1 MVKFNQIFF
10 DRRFGM
16 TNKKTNVTSAV
27 FFLLM
32 LLCNVGLVVY
42 CIMTANSNGGKLNI
56 DMTEPSTIRSIIYLA
71 AVLMI
76 MIFMFSQSYPAVI
89 FFSLIAGGI
98 MLFNGIKGFIDFNL
112 VKSYLSYEN
121 IPGLGDV
128 KFFYI
133 SILLYPTLAGLAYI
147 LMGISIAVNTQK
159 QSATGLTVVT
169 VITSIISILPI
180 SYYFIRI
187 IIELVKSVNPE
198 PYSREMVTFL
208 VIIFICMILIF
219 IFSAL
224 GIMFGASC
232 FKFKARTRNNYTPY
246 SELDLSNPYA
256 APGATTSSSYSD
268 SGNNTFSAGGGHTF
282 YQPFTG
288 NDNNTDESYQTYGSS
303 TAADNVSGMK
313 AKESY
318 ANSNAVVN
326 EANFTATEDTY
337 VEHEFGTPDTPK
349 QTEELHNSSENVP
362 PVSKIIVDD
371 GARFDEQQTS
381 EFSVADE
388 IQKFRTLADNGIIS
402 EVEFEEKKRQ
412 LLNK

>member
-1 MVKFNQIFF
+1 MA
-10 DRRFGM
+10 
-16 TNKKTNVTSAV
+16 NKKNNVTSAV

-42 CIMTANSNGGKLNI
+42 CIIIANSNGGRLNI

-76 MIFMFSQSYPAVI
+76 MIFMFSRSYPAAV

-98 MLFNGIKGFIDFNL
+98 MLFNGIKGFIDFNS
-112 VKSYLSYEN
+112 VKNYLMFGN

-133 SILLYPTLAGLAYI
+133 SILLYPTLAGLAYV
-147 LMGISIAVNTQK
+147 LMGISIAVNTKK
-159 QSATGLTVVT
+159 QSTTGLGVVT
-169 VITSIISILPI
+169 VITSLLSIIPI
-180 SYYFIRI
+180 SYYFIRVVV
-187 IIELVKSVNPE
+187 ELIKLMKLEQDSGESVTIL
-198 PYSREMVTFL
+198 MV
-208 VIIFICMILIF
+208 IYICMLLIF

-232 FKFKARTRNNYTPY
+232 FAFKARTRNNYTPY

-256 APGATTSSSYSD
+256 APGASTSGSYSD
-268 SGNNTFSAGGGHTF
+268 AGNNTFGAGGTVGGQTF

-288 NDNNTDESYQTYGSS
+288 TDNNTDESYQTYGTT

-313 AKESY
+313 AKEAY

-326 EANFTATEDTY
+326 EVNFSATEDTY
-337 VEHEFGTPDTPK
+337 IEHEFGTPDTLK
-349 QTEELHNSSENVP
+349 QTEELHNSTENVP
-362 PVSKIIVDD
+362 PVSRIIVDD
-371 GARFDEQQTS
+371 GARFDEQQTT

-388 IQKFRTLADNGIIS
+388 IQKLRNLADNGIIS

-412 LLNK
+412 LLNN

>member
-1 MVKFNQIFF
+1 
-10 DRRFGM
+10 M
-16 TNKKTNVTSAV
+16 TNKKTNVISAV

-42 CIMTANSNGGKLNI
+42 CIIVANSNGGKLNI
-56 DMTEPSTIRSIIYLA
+56 DMTEPSTLRSIIYLA

-76 MIFMFSQSYPAVI
+76 MIFMFSRAYPAAV

-98 MLFNGIKGFIDFNL
+98 MLFNGIKGFIDFNS
-112 VKSYLSYEN
+112 VKNYLSFGN
-121 IPGLGDV
+121 IPGLGDA

-133 SILLYPTLAGLAYI
+133 SILLYPTLAGLAYV
-147 LMGISIAVNTQK
+147 LMGISIAVNTKK
-159 QSATGLTVVT
+159 QSNTGLGVVT
-169 VITSIISILPI
+169 VITSLLSIIPI
-180 SYYFIRI
+180 SYYFIRVVVELI
-187 IIELVKSVNPE
+187 KLVKLE
-198 PYSREMVTFL
+198 PDSGEAVTIL
-208 VIIFICMILIF
+208 TVIYICMLLIF

-232 FKFKARTRNNYTPY
+232 FTFKARTRNNYTPY

-256 APGATTSSSYSD
+256 APGASTSGSYSD
-268 SGNNTFSAGGGHTF
+268 AGNNTFGAGGTIGGQTF
-282 YQPFTG
+282 YQPYADS
-288 NDNNTDESYQTYGSS
+288 DNSTDSSYQTYGTS

-313 AKESY
+313 AKETY

-326 EANFTATEDTY
+326 EVNFTATEDTY

-349 QTEELHNSSENVP
+349 QTEELHSSTENVP
-362 PVSKIIVDD
+362 PVSRIIVDD
-371 GARFDEQQTS
+371 GARFDESQTT

-388 IQKFRTLADNGIIS
+388 IQKFRNLADNGIIS

-412 LLNK
+412 LLNN